1 MYFFRRNGVCEKMH
15 TIVLLAVLSLS
26 AGVDLYA
33 QHIPDLYAMGKY
45 DECLDACNKSI
56 DKKRELKEAYLYKSK
71 VYTKRAEAQM
81 PCDDCIIMSLSAW
94 RALTFKDADSSFR
107 TLHAADIDTIFQV
120 AFHTADSLFT
130 LGENRMGGRITDALL
145 ALRENPESIYLKG
158 RMTYAEGDLYHATKL
173 FNEAARGIW
182 LGWKETGTADA
193 SGLKVFTTLSSAL
206 VEFNDYVSACTV
218 LDRALVIFG
227 KEAQVSYLQ
236 FLDEE
241 VLGKSYQ
248 IPHDSLGSI
257 FLEAYDQL
265 VEGNVEGARS
275 GRDAYLIFL
284 ATYAENHSAS
294 WLETLVCPRYPDKAT
309 LLTDTLA
316 GMAINDCQWKG
327 RANDLWADAEPGW
340 NRALAVLFECSDE
353 SPDELLLR
361 TEDRLGLLPAVKFY
375 TAYAEMEPVGWENIG
390 LGLQDKVTAQLFS
403 DGYSNELYRA
413 HLLLPGKD
421 KVHDRIASLAGKEI
435 MQLIA
440 EGRFSEAG
448 TRLRVQ
454 WAANPGD
461 PELEQM
467 YREWVI
473 EDYRANY
480 LGSHLSYEEMA
491 WTGNT
496 ASCDA
501 GTVSDITYARMLQRI
516 NYVRRLAGIPDSNV
530 FNEEW
535 NAICQETALMMHAEM
550 KLSHGPKQP
559 WKCFSEEG
567 KQGAG
572 MSNLS
577 LGYGG
582 VGALMGQIG
591 DGGGGNISA
600 GHRRWILNP
609 FTRVF
614 GMGTTPEAMALWVL
628 GGNGSRYEGDVF
640 NRQQPVTWPCEGYFP
655 APLLLQRWSFSLYHA
670 DFSNASVSVTHNGK
684 EIELTRHE
692 PDNGYGLNTLVWD
705 MRGLPYGFE
714 EESSYIVHISGVKV
728 DGQVKE
734 FTYTI
739 IFLPIVG

>member
-1 MYFFRRNGVCEKMH
+1 MH

-26 AGVDLYA
+26 TGLDLYA
-33 QHIPDLYAMGKY
+33 QAIPALYALGKY
-45 DECLDACNKSI
+45 DECLEACNKSI
-56 DKKRELKEAYLYKSK
+56 DKKRDLQEAYLFKAK
-71 VYTKRAEAQM
+71 IYTKRAEAQM

-94 RALTFKDADSSFR
+94 RALTFKDADSSYR
-107 TLHAADIDTIFQV
+107 SLHAADIDTVFQV
-120 AFHTADSLFT
+120 AFRTADSLFT
-130 LGENRMGGRITDALL
+130 LGENRIGGRITDALL
-145 ALRENPESIYLKG
+145 ALRENPETIYLKG

-173 FNEAARGIW
+173 YNEAARGIW
-182 LGWKETGTADA
+182 LDWKETGMADM
-193 SGLKVFTTLSSAL
+193 SGLKVFTTLSSTL

-218 LDRALVIFG
+218 QERALTIYG
-227 KEAQVSYLQ
+227 KEAHTSYLQ
-236 FLDEE
+236 FLDDE
-241 VLGKSYQ
+241 VLEKAYQ
-248 IPHDSLGSI
+248 IPHDSLGTI
-257 FLEAYDQL
+257 FLDAYDKL
-265 VEGNVEGARS
+265 VEGKAEGAQS

-284 ATYAENHSAS
+284 ATHVEDHAAS
-294 WLETLVCPRYPDKAT
+294 WLKKMVCPRYPDKAT

-316 GMAINDCQWKG
+316 GMAIADCQWKG
-327 RANDLWADAEPGW
+327 RANDLWVDAEEGW
-340 NRALAVLFECSDE
+340 NLALAALFNCTDE
-353 SPDELLLR
+353 SPDRLLQR
-361 TEDRLGLLPAVKFY
+361 TEQRLGLLPAVKLY
-375 TAYAEMEPVGWENIG
+375 TAYADLDPVGWDAVG
-390 LGLQDKVTAQLFS
+390 LGLQDKVTRQLLNE
-403 DGYSNELYRA
+403 GYSNELYRA
-413 HLLLPGKD
+413 HLLLPGQE
-421 KVHDRIASLAGKEI
+421 KVHDRIASLARKEI

-448 TRLRVQ
+448 MRLRMQ

-461 PELEQM
+461 PELAQM

-480 LGSHLSYEEMA
+480 LGSQMSYEEMA

-496 ASCDA
+496 ATCEA
-501 GTVSDITYARMLQRI
+501 GTVSDVTYERMLQRI

-567 KQGAG
+567 KRGAG

-582 VGALMGQIG
+582 VKALMGQVG
-591 DGGGGNISA
+591 DGGGGNTSA

-628 GGNGSRYEGDVF
+628 GGSGSRYEGDVF
-640 NRQQPVTWPCEGYFP
+640 NKQQPVTWPCEGYFP
-655 APLLLQRWSFSLYHA
+655 APLLVQRWSFSLYNA
-670 DFSNASVSVTHNGK
+670 DFSQATVKVTHDGNAV
-684 EIELTRHE
+684 ELTRHE
-692 PDNGYGLNTLVWD
+692 PENGYGLNTLVWD
-705 MRGLPYGFE
+705 VHGLPYGFE
-714 EESSYIVHISGVKV
+714 EESSYTVHINGVKV
-728 DGQVKE
+728 GGQVKE

-739 IFLPIVG
+739 IFLPIDG